1 MEPEDQRRQK
11 GRLPVLTKDEVKEIL
26 ALLKDSKKVDF
37 KRITKRQAQALVNQY
52 AEALAPFTMEEVLDA
67 LRLNYLPPIATERD
81 MARLLK
87 NLVDDCQFNRLAEVE
102 QVEQRKEAIRRWYEV
117 CGIDYNDLPF

>member
-1 MEPEDQRRQK
+1 M
-11 GRLPVLTKDEVKEIL
+11 TKDEVKEIL
-26 ALLKDSKKVDF
+26 AHLKDSKTVDF

-67 LRLNYLPPIATERD
+67 LRLNYLPPIATEGD